1 MNRIPHG
8 LFPMGSDSLVPYATD
23 GLVAWYDAIWNA
35 GVGVRVD
42 SATVWKDLAG
52 TRDATLRRGA
62 NGWGADALRTRSL
75 TGGTAATLP
84 AATMDGFAFASVG
97 AFEIVFRIDAAQNS
111 NGETLAFVGGQSRT
125 AFSFVS
131 GGTAGEIL
139 IFSTPS
145 TRIAAVPGNG
155 NPADI
160 CTLGVRHALSVN
172 LGEEEN
178 VAGWSFRHN
187 GTELGLYN
195 RGGTLTVQT
204 NGVGSVFGRTTSAS
218 SPDNA
223 VGEICCLR
231 LYSRVLTDDERKRN
245 YASDKQRYDLP

>member
-1 MNRIPHG
+1 MPRN
-8 LFPMGSDSLVPYATD
+8 PYVAD
-23 GLVAWYDAIWNA
+23 GLVAWWDGLWNA
-35 GVGVRVD
+35 GLGVHD
-42 SATVWKDLAG
+42 AAATVWKDLAG

-75 TGGTAATLP
+75 TGVTAATLP
-84 AATMDGFAFASVG
+84 AATMDGFAFDAVG
-97 AFEIVFRIDAAQNS
+97 AIEIVFRVDAAQNA
-111 NGETLAFVGGQSRT
+111 NGETLAFIGGHART

-155 NPADI
+155 NPAGI
-160 CTLGVRHALSVN
+160 CELGVRHAFSIN
-172 LGEEEN
+172 LGEEAD

-187 GTELGLYN
+187 GSELGIYN
-195 RGGTLTVQT
+195 RGGSLSVQT

-223 VGEICCLR
+223 VGEICCIR
-231 LYSRVLTDDERKRN
+231 IYSCALTNAEVAAN
-245 YASDKQRYDLP
+245 YAVDKSRFNLP